1 MLEAK
6 VKDDSRFAPI
16 TSCSG
21 ITFFRETWMIVPH
34 GFEAEAQDNPY
45 LDTRKFE
52 DEKPIPEPAPEP
64 TTSAEVVVN
73 KPDAT
78 DEAIALASEMK
89 LRLSWITGTGKDNR
103 ILKSDVEKYLDAAT
117 K

>member
-1 MLEAK
+1 
-6 VKDDSRFAPI
+6 
-16 TSCSG
+16 
-21 ITFFRETWMIVPH
+21 MIVPH
-34 GFEAEAQDNPY
+34 GFEEEAQDNPY
-45 LDTRKFE
+45 LDTRKFKDDVE
-52 DEKPIPEPAPEP
+52 PEPIPEPAPEP